1 MSLGKIVLGT
11 LTGLAVGAML
21 GVLFAPDKGS
31 NTRKKISK
39 KRDEYADN
47 LKEKFDEFVDKVSAK
62 AEEFNETVEQE
73 IEDVKGQVKEKF
85 KAKA

>member
-39 KRDEYADN
+39 KREEFAEN

>member
-1 MSLGKIVLGT
+1 MNLGKIVLGT
-11 LTGLAVGAML
+11 LAGLAVGAML

-39 KRDEYADN
+39 KREEYAEN
-47 LKEKFDEFVDKVSAK
+47 LKEKFDEFVDAVSAK